1 MTFYILCLE
10 LIALPKARS
19 SIQAA
24 KRITHTSRLART
36 DLLLEGGGGGTLGE
50 TLGTG
55 VEGVGAEFPVSGE
68 RVSGGRR
75 RRHRNQVR
83 SVSLLLDLKETWI
96 GRNNML

>member
-10 LIALPKARS
+10 LIAPPKARS

-36 DLLLEGGGGGTLGE
+36 NLLLEGGGGGTLGE

-55 VEGVGAEFPVSGE
+55 VESVGAEFPVRSEGVSSG
-68 RVSGGRR
+68 SRR
-75 RRHRNQVR
+75 RQR
-83 SVSLLLDLKETWI
+83 D
-96 GRNNML
+96 